1 MTVPE
6 PYRIKMVEPITL
18 IPRDQRIQV
27 LEEANYNLFQV
38 PAGTVYIDLLTDS
51 GTGAMSSDQW
61 AAMMQGDESYAG
73 GKSYYQFRDSVQDLF
88 GFPFVLPTHQGRG
101 AERVLFASETHHGN
115 IVPSNAHFD
124 TTRANLEWNG
134 VEAIDIP
141 VGCAN
146 DVLNPCSFKGN
157 IDTEQLEAFLKTYSE
172 RVPFVLMT
180 VTNNRA
186 AGQPVSMG
194 NIKKVSEICKSFR
207 RPLIIDACRHAENAF
222 FIKARDVKYAHSSI
236 TEITREFFSYADGM
250 FMSAKKDGLCNIG
263 GFLAVRDEDTYRRL
277 NEILILMEGFTTYG
291 GLAGRDLGAMAVGLW
306 EAVQEDYLSHRIGQ
320 VDFLGQLLQRC
331 EIPVYLPLGGHAV
344 YVDATR
350 FFGNHFRHL
359 PGQSL
364 AVSLYMEGGIRACDL
379 GSSMFSQKQSEGGLH
394 LELLRLAIPRRTYT
408 ETHLRY
414 VAHVLSQLKE
424 NMDRIPNLQCVYKPE
439 YLGHFTAK
447 FSPDEKQPA
456 GATIGV

>member
-1 MTVPE
+1 
-6 PYRIKMVEPITL
+6 MVEPIVL
-18 IPRDQRIQV
+18 IPREDRIRV

-38 PAGTVYIDLLTDS
+38 PASAVYIDLLTDS

-73 GKSYYQFRDSVQDLF
+73 GKSYFQFRDTVEDLF

-101 AERVLFASETHHGN
+101 AERVLFASEAHRGD

-124 TTRANLEWNG
+124 TTRANLEWLG
-134 VEAIDIP
+134 AKPIDIP
-141 VGCAN
+141 SACAN
-146 DVLNPCSFKGN
+146 EVLNPCSFKGN
-157 IDTEQLEAFLKTYSE
+157 IDTEQLEEFLKTYSE

-194 NIKKVSEICKSFR
+194 NLKKVSQICKSFR
-207 RPLIIDACRHAENAF
+207 KPLIIDACRHAENAF
-222 FIKARDVKYAHSSI
+222 FIKTRDVKYANTSI

-250 FMSAKKDGLCNIG
+250 FLSAKKDGLSNIG
-263 GFLAVRDEDTYRRL
+263 GFLAVRNPETYARL

-291 GLAGRDLGAMAVGLW
+291 GLAGRDLGAIAVGLR
-306 EAVQEDYLSHRIGQ
+306 EAVQEDYLAHRIGQ
-320 VDFLGQLLQRC
+320 VEFLGQELEERG
-331 EIPVYLPLGGHAV
+331 IPIYRPIGGHAV

-350 FFGNHFRHL
+350 FFGENIRHL

-364 AVSLYMEGGIRACDL
+364 AVALYMEGGIRACDI
-379 GSSMFSQKQSEGGLH
+379 GSGMFSQKQSKGGLH

-408 ETHLRY
+408 ETHLRF
-414 VAHVLSQLKE
+414 VAQAFSQMKE
-424 NMDRIPNLQCVYKPE
+424 NIERIPDLQCVYKPE
-439 YLGHFTAK
+439 HLGHFTAK
-447 FSPDEKQPA
+447 FSPQEKQSL
-456 GATIGV
+456 GVTIGV